1 MHRQNKRPGGRGAAT
16 MAVFFFGLLAVNY
29 AQYQLSPLGP
39 EITAALG
46 LNAAQFS
53 SAFSAPMIPAFLL
66 SFFAG
71 ALSDRWG
78 VRRVAGVGLAVSALG
93 TALRP
98 LCGSYLGLMGSM
110 VLLGVG
116 MAFLNANTAKVV
128 GNWYPPQRAGT
139 VAGAVLTSSPVGM
152 TAALATTALLPSAK
166 AAYWVAF
173 AVCAAAALLWLLL
186 MRERP
191 EGAPDAPVKEEA
203 APPSA
208 GESIAVA
215 ARSRS
220 VWLAGG
226 CMACLMGACILLNAF
241 LPSALQQ
248 VRGMAAAAAGVA
260 ASAVTVGNI
269 FGALLGPV
277 LLQKTGSLKGCLIGA
292 GAVFG
297 LGAAFGWLL
306 PQGLVMG
313 AVLFVTGVALGMF
326 FPLLLSLP
334 ATLPEIGPR
343 YAGAAGGIIATL
355 QMLGGFLLPTYLVA
369 PLAGGS
375 YPVLFGAAGGLM
387 ALLCLLALAFP
398 CAAWGRSAT

>member
-1 MHRQNKRPGGRGAAT
+1 

-173 AVCAAAALLWLLL
+173 A
-186 MRERP
+186 
-191 EGAPDAPVKEEA
+191 
-203 APPSA
+203 
-208 GESIAVA
+208 
-215 ARSRS
+215 
-220 VWLAGG
+220 
-226 CMACLMGACILLNAF
+226 
-241 LPSALQQ
+241 
-248 VRGMAAAAAGVA
+248 
-260 ASAVTVGNI
+260 
-269 FGALLGPV
+269 
-277 LLQKTGSLKGCLIGA
+277 
-292 GAVFG
+292 
-297 LGAAFGWLL
+297 
-306 PQGLVMG
+306 
-313 AVLFVTGVALGMF
+313 
-326 FPLLLSLP
+326 
-334 ATLPEIGPR
+334 
-343 YAGAAGGIIATL
+343 
-355 QMLGGFLLPTYLVA
+355 
-369 PLAGGS
+369 
-375 YPVLFGAAGGLM
+375 
-387 ALLCLLALAFP
+387 
-398 CAAWGRSAT
+398 

>member
-1 MHRQNKRPGGRGAAT
+1 

-93 TALRP
+93 
-98 LCGSYLGLMGSM
+98 
-110 VLLGVG
+110 
-116 MAFLNANTAKVV
+116 
-128 GNWYPPQRAGT
+128 
-139 VAGAVLTSSPVGM
+139 
-152 TAALATTALLPSAK
+152 TALLPSAK

-369 PLAGGS
+369 PLAEGS

-398 CAAWGRSAT
+398 RAARGRSAA

>member
-1 MHRQNKRPGGRGAAT
+1 MADNREGTIFLHRQNKRPGGRGAAT

-46 LNAAQFS
+46 LDAAQFS

-78 VRRVAGVGLAVSALG
+78 VRRVAGV
-93 TALRP
+93 
-98 LCGSYLGLMGSM
+98 
-110 VLLGVG
+110 
-116 MAFLNANTAKVV
+116 
-128 GNWYPPQRAGT
+128 
-139 VAGAVLTSSPVGM
+139 VLTSSPVGM

-398 CAAWGRSAT
+398 RAARGRSAA